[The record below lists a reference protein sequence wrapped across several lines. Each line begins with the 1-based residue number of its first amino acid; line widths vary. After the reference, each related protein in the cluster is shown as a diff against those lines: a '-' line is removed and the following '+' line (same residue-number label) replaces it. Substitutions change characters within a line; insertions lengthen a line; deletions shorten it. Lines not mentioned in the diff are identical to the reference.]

1 MAILGRVV
9 KVTAALLTSNVV
21 NLVTRLLL
29 PPLFL
34 YRYGATLYGEWL
46 ALSGAVAYLS
56 TLNFGIQTY
65 ITQDLVIRYQQK
77 DMANYHLRQSTAL
90 RLLLGILGGA
100 ALVALLVF
108 ALPAKSLLH
117 LTISQSTA
125 VWTLYFLALQVLL
138 TVLFGYFTG
147 IYTVLSRA
155 HTGVLWVNGQRLCMV
170 LLVSLGAW
178 RRWSFPVLAACQLG
192 IYAVGVMLILL
203 HIRRIAPEIFPQ
215 LSSWDGD
222 AARSMLQPSGYFGL
236 ISWSTFLSYEIP
248 VLVLQR
254 EIGPFGV
261 VAFTVMRTI
270 YSMVRQALNAVTQ
283 SLAPE
288 ITRLYGREDWLMLA
302 RLYAYS
308 ERFLYAMAPTA
319 NLALLLLSPVLLQI
333 WLHRPGLYA
342 VAPYTCMAAIA
353 IVLAAKEHKFQFQ
366 YATNT
371 HEQLARLMFGSY
383 IALAMISVPM
393 VHWLGMLG
401 FLAAWFAVEVYQ
413 VARMLPMNRQ
423 LFAQAAER
431 KVSTAQ
437 QQEQIEQERAVESV
451 LQVPEPGANHATLR
465 LLAISALGLT
475 GAGLLLRQTWQ
486 STFAVQ
492 ISVAVGYGLAVGAGA
507 YFLFKLQPLLGLVAG
522 KLLGRRA
529 DFAG

>member
-77 DMANYHLRQSTAL
+77 DMVSYHLRQSTAL

-108 ALPAKSLLH
+108 ALPVKSLLR
-117 LTISQSTA
+117 LTVSQSMA

-215 LSSWDGD
+215 LSSWDGS

-236 ISWSTFLSYEIP
+236 ISLSTFLSFEVPI
-248 VLVLQR
+248 VLLQR
-254 EIGPFGV
+254 ETGPVIV

-270 YSMVRQALNAVTQ
+270 FSMSRQILISPTQALSQ
-283 SLAPE
+283 E
-288 ITRLYGREDWLMLA
+288 IIRLFANREWVDLA
-302 RLYAYS
+302 RVYAYS
-308 ERFLYAMAPTA
+308 ERILFTFIPVV
-319 NLALLLLSPVLLQI
+319 NLGILLISPVLLVV
-333 WLHRPGLYA
+333 WLHKPSLFRVLPYVLCAA
-342 VAPYTCMAAIA
+342 VSMT
-353 IVLAAKEHKFQFQ
+353 LSAKEHKFQFQ
-366 YATNT
+366 FATNT
-371 HEQLARLMFGSY
+371 HERLARIMFFSY
-383 IALAMISVPM
+383 IALDVASILM
-393 VHWLGMLG
+393 VWWYGMVG
-401 FLAAWFAVEVYQ
+401 FLIAWLAVELYQ
-413 VARMLPMNRQ
+413 VARLIQ
-423 LFAQAAER
+423 LN
-431 KVSTAQ
+431 
-437 QQEQIEQERAVESV
+437 QELLKPSGE
-451 LQVPEPGANHATLR
+451 HTLSYVYR
-465 LLAISALGLT
+465 LVGLAALGL
-475 GAGLLLRQTWQ
+475 AASAMLLRHTYVAPYWMQ
-486 STFAVQ
+486 FAMAFGFCW
-492 ISVAVGYGLAVGAGA
+492 IIGGVG
-507 YFLFKLQPLLGLVAG
+507 YFLFDMQGIAQMLYG
-522 KLLGRRA
+522 KLSRHIGLA
-529 DFAG
+529 KT